1 MANLLALPSNTS
13 CNATAVPNRKDAK
26 TPAIC
31 AGLTQQGTSIID
43 RALAEASSF
52 CRRLSAIATCS
63 QIVTAMLASRGCQ
76 RFSIAVLSRG
86 SFPKQWLIAHS
97 STSGAEKIDGRARSW
112 VVSKMTTPQQIS

>member
-52 CRRLSAIATCS
+52 CRRLSAIANLLS
-63 QIVTAMLASRGCQ
+63 NRDGYVGESRVSAFFNCRFIARLISETVADRELIDQ
-76 RFSIAVLSRG
+76 RSR
-86 SFPKQWLIAHS
+86 K
-97 STSGAEKIDGRARSW
+97 D
-112 VVSKMTTPQQIS
+112 